1 MEDLLH
7 LEEVSSEFLVFGI
20 SRLVRCIAICA
31 GSVLLLGTSDQ

>member
-7 LEEVSSEFLVFGI
+7 LEEVSSEFLVFAI